1 MNKKHKLKEIIVKNK
16 LTKKYY
22 YILGSAQKA
31 LSPEM
36 FLLSAACLATLS
48 CCSSEATTWLHQH
61 GEEMKLLASNT
72 KQESYV

>member
-1 MNKKHKLKEIIVKNK
+1 MVRVKKIYIYFLFIII
-16 LTKKYY
+16 T
-22 YILGSAQKA
+22 GTAQKA

-72 KQESYV
+72 RQESYV